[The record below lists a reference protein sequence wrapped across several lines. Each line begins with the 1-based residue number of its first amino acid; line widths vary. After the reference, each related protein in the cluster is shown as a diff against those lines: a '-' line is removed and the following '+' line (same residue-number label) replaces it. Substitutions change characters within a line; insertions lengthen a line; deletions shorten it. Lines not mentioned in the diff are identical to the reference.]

1 MADLGWRVFD
11 ENSSGIDRFGLL
23 LGVTAAT
30 VIMLSLVD
38 LGTDPTSLGSK
49 VGLVTVTLLVSATL
63 LLALRSSGVAMRYR
77 RIANVVIGI
86 GIVATL
92 VTLLFEILPAGAE
105 KAAARAPAITWLVL
119 SIASPVFVARRVLSH
134 RRASFQTLMG
144 AVSAYLLIALAFQF
158 IFLALEAYS
167 PEPFFG
173 QAEPSTTYMYY
184 SLVTI
189 TTLGYGD
196 LTAVDALSRLASTME
211 AVIGQVYLVVFVGFI
226 VGIFVSQRAPEATLT
241 PLGGDAAPPD
251 EDSGE
256 PD

>member
-1 MADLGWRVFD
+1 VADLGWRVFD
-11 ENSSGIDRFGLL
+11 ENSSGIDRFGVL

-49 VGLVTVTLLVSATL
+49 VGLVTVTLLVCATL
-63 LLALRSSGVAMRYR
+63 ILALRSSGVARRYR
-77 RIANVVIGI
+77 RIANVVIGF
-86 GIVATL
+86 GIAATL
-92 VTLLFEILPAGAE
+92 VTILFEILPAGAE
-105 KAAARAPAITWLVL
+105 QAATRAPAATWLIL

-158 IFLALEAYS
+158 IFLALEAFS
-167 PEPFFG
+167 QEPFFG
-173 QAEPSTTYMYY
+173 QVEPSTTYMYY

-226 VGIFVSQRAPEATLT
+226 VGIFVSQRAPEEAGTTLGEGLAPPEEDPLT
-241 PLGGDAAPPD
+241 PD
-251 EDSGE
+251 
-256 PD
+256 